1 MCRKLKST
9 AKIFETLSIA
19 EISYSN
25 NWMSSCFYFTMGHN
39 MYAQTRGLVTCG
51 TFVRGYISPI
61 FGMSTH
67 LTFQLTDCVQTLIEF
82 FCISHLPGTEEG
94 MSK

>member
-1 MCRKLKST
+1 
-9 AKIFETLSIA
+9 
-19 EISYSN
+19 
-25 NWMSSCFYFTMGHN
+25 MGHN

-51 TFVRGYISPI
+51 TFVRGFISPI

-82 FCISHLPGTEEG
+82 FTSPLC
-94 MSK
+94 

>member
-1 MCRKLKST
+1 
-9 AKIFETLSIA
+9 
-19 EISYSN
+19 
-25 NWMSSCFYFTMGHN
+25 MGHN

-82 FCISHLPGTEEG
+82 FLHRPFARNRRVCQNIFTFPKADKYESNAD
-94 MSK
+94 